1 MLWVNSDI
9 SGTCQLSQPGIRCV
23 WLHFPNQVKRHHL
36 MLLLR
41 SIAVDMGLQ
50 YKFLLIVVR
59 EMVQNV
65 YYRARLKKV
74 YSPVSRV
81 S

>member
-1 MLWVNSDI
+1 
-9 SGTCQLSQPGIRCV
+9 
-23 WLHFPNQVKRHHL
+23 